1 MKKDVLKAGVL
12 GMLVASVPCMG
23 GVDAAE
29 MPVYSLDEV
38 VVTATRTMK
47 EIQEVPSSI
56 SVITAKDM
64 EKKNIHTV
72 RDAIGQIPGSILTDK
87 ATVAKSVCAASIR
100 RIFLSLST
108 ASK

>member
-12 GMLVASVPCMG
+12 GMLVAGVPCMG
-23 GVDAAE
+23 GADAAE

-64 EKKNIHTV
+64 EKKIFILSVMLSV
-72 RDAIGQIPGSILTDK
+72 RCPVSISTDK
-87 ATVAKSVCAASIR
+87 VTAAKSVCAASIR

>member
-12 GMLVASVPCMG
+12 GMLVAGVPCMG

-47 EIQEVPSSI
+47 EIQ
-56 SVITAKDM
+56 
-64 EKKNIHTV
+64 
-72 RDAIGQIPGSILTDK
+72 K
-87 ATVAKSVCAASIR
+87 ATAAKSICAVSIQ
-100 RIFLSLST
+100 RIFLFLST
-108 ASK
+108 ASR